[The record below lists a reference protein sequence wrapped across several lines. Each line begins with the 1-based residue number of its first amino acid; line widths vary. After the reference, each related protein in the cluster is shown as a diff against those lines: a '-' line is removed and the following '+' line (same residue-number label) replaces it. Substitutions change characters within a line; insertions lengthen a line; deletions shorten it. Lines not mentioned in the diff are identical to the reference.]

1 MMSSASSPYRRWF
14 FARGAAMAA
23 VPAAATLA
31 RNADD
36 AAAHLAGGQ

>member
-23 VPAAATLA
+23 VPAATPA

-36 AAAHLAGGQ
+36 AAAHFGGGQ